1 MSAEFDLAE
10 AERGLAGTRFA
21 GHLHH
26 LASVGSTN
34 ALALE
39 AAAGG
44 ARVGAWV
51 ADEQTAGRGRGGH
64 HWHSAVGDGLYVTAL
79 VAPQIALADA
89 AKIPLATGLAAQAA
103 ILETT
108 GLRVDI
114 RWPNDLMFGDR
125 KCGGILVES
134 VSDGDR
140 LRYAAVGVG
149 INVNHGAFPPDLVRV
164 ATSLHLESERR
175 FPREPLL
182 VALLEHLDRELGVL
196 ETGGRELLGRFSDAS
211 GWVRGKR
218 VTVGEDGGYTG
229 WTRGLDNQ
237 GFLLV
242 EDEQGLIRTV
252 LSGGVRS
259 V

>member
-10 AERGLAGTRFA
+10 VERGLAGTRFA

-26 LASVGSTN
+26 FASVGSTN

-44 ARVGAWV
+44 ERMGAWV

-108 GLRVDI
+108 GLLVDI

-140 LRYAAVGVG
+140 LRYAAVGIG
-149 INVNHGAFPPDLVRV
+149 INLNHGAFPPDLASV
-164 ATSLHLESERR
+164 ASSLYLESERR
-175 FPREPLL
+175 YPREPLL
-182 VALLEHLDRELGVL
+182 VALLQHLDGELQAL
-196 ETGGRELLGRFSDAS
+196 EGGGRELLGRFSDMS

-229 WTRGLDNQ
+229 WTHGLDTQ

-242 EDEQGLIRTV
+242 KDDQGVSRTL

-259 V
+259 A

>member
-10 AERGLAGTRFA
+10 VRLGLVGTRFA

-34 ALALE
+34 VLALE
-39 AAAGG
+39 AAASGT
-44 ARVGAWV
+44 RVGAWV

-79 VAPQIALADA
+79 VAPQLALADA

-149 INVNHGAFPPDLVRV
+149 INLNHAAFPQDLARA
-164 ATSLHLESERR
+164 ATSLYLESERR
-175 FPREPLL
+175 VPREPLL
-182 VALLEHLDRELGVL
+182 AALLQHLDRELL
-196 ETGGRELLGRFSDAS
+196 ELEGGESDLLSRFSNAS
-211 GWVRGKR
+211 GWVIGKR

-229 WTRGLDNQ
+229 WTRGLDAQ
-237 GFLLV
+237 GFLRV
-242 EDEQGLIRTV
+242 EDDEGVIRTV

>member
-1 MSAEFDLAE
+1 MSAEFELAQ
-10 AERGLAGTRFA
+10 AERGLVGTRFA

-26 LASVGSTN
+26 FASVGSTN
-34 ALALE
+34 SLALD

-51 ADEQTAGRGRGGH
+51 AEEQTAGRGRGGH
-64 HWHSAVGDGLYVTAL
+64 HWHSGVGDGLYVTAL

-114 RWPNDLMFGDR
+114 RWPNDLMFGQR

-140 LRYAAVGVG
+140 LRYAAVGIG
-149 INVNHGAFPPDLVRV
+149 INVNHGAFPPDLALV
-164 ATSLHLESERR
+164 ASSLYLESERR
-175 FPREPLL
+175 YPREPLL
-182 VALLEHLDRELGVL
+182 VAVLQHLDCELQAL
-196 ETGGRELLGRFSDAS
+196 ESGGRELLDRFSDMS

-218 VTVGEDGGYTG
+218 VTVGEEGGYTG
-229 WTRGLDNQ
+229 WTRGLDGQ

-242 EDEQGLIRTV
+242 EDDRGVIRTV
-252 LSGGVRS
+252 FSGGVRS
-259 V
+259 A

>member
-1 MSAEFDLAE
+1 MSAEFDLVE
-10 AERGLAGTRFA
+10 VERGLLGTRFA
-21 GHLHH
+21 GQLHH
-26 LASVGSTN
+26 FASVGSTN

-79 VAPQIALADA
+79 AAPQIALADA
-89 AKIPLATGLAAQAA
+89 AKIPLAAGLAAQAA

-108 GLRVDI
+108 GLLVDI

-134 VSDGDR
+134 VSDGDW
-140 LRYAAVGVG
+140 LRYAAIGIG
-149 INVNHGAFPPDLVRV
+149 INLNHAAFPPDLKRV
-164 ATSLHLESERR
+164 ATSLYLESERQN
-175 FPREPLL
+175 PREPLL
-182 VALLEHLDRELGVL
+182 IALLQRLYWELREMDG
-196 ETGGRELLGRFSDAS
+196 TRSDLLKRFSEAS
-211 GWVRGKR
+211 SWVSGKR

-229 WTRGLDNQ
+229 WTRGLDGQ

-242 EDEQGLIRTV
+242 EDDLGVIRTV

-259 V
+259 A